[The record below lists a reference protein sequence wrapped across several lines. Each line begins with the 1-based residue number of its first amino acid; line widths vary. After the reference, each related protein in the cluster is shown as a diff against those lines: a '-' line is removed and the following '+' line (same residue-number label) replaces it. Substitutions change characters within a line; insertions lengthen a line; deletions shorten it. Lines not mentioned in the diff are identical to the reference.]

1 MKSLNH
7 EIKRAKNN
15 KKLLKL
21 YFFKT
26 RIDADENEKNN
37 SNIKYQS
44 AKPSSKTKTINSIR
58 QLADQN

>member
-44 AKPSSKTKTINSIR
+44 AKPSSKTKTIN
-58 QLADQN
+58 